1 MSGLAVA
8 HLDVLTACAAAPG
21 ITLEEVDRV
30 ASLQTR
36 IDRKYVLSAEAA
48 ASIIPIL
55 ATRSAVTT
63 VPTAAGDLRACWY
76 RSTYFDTPDLESYR
90 RTAMQRRHR
99 YKVRTRT
106 YVDTSTSFLEVKVR
120 GTRGV
125 TEKVRTSLP
134 PSVSTLLLDHTG
146 ERFVDDV
153 LDRAELGASLAPVV
167 TTEYQRT
174 TLVDLDSTTRATID
188 TSLAF
193 MAPGDRDDHHEAHGL
208 VVIETKSTGGV
219 SWYDRLL
226 WDAGIR
232 PSPISKFGVGMAVTR
247 PELPS
252 NRWHRILRTH
262 LAAR

>member
-8 HLDVLTACAAAPG
+8 HLDVLAACAAAPG
-21 ITLEEVDRV
+21 ITLEDVDRL

-36 IDRKYVLSAEAA
+36 VDRKYVLSADA
-48 ASIIPIL
+48 ASAIVPVL

-63 VPTAAGDLRACWY
+63 VPTATGDLRACWY

-90 RTAMQRRHR
+90 RTAMKRRHR
-99 YKVRTRT
+99 FKVRTRT
-106 YVDTSTSFLEVKVR
+106 YVDSSTSFLEVKVR

-134 PSVSTLLLDHTG
+134 PSMSTLLLDHAA

-153 LDRAELGASLAPVV
+153 LDRADLGASLAPVV
-167 TTEYQRT
+167 TTEYHRT

-188 TSLAF
+188 TSLAVT
-193 MAPGDRDDHHEAHGL
+193 APGDRHDRHEARGL
-208 VVIETKSTGGV
+208 VVIETKSAGGV
-219 SWYDRLL
+219 SWYDRVL

-232 PSPISKFGVGMAVTR
+232 PSPVSKFGVGMAVTR

-252 NRWHRILRTH
+252 NRWHRILRDH
-262 LAAR
+262 LTAR

>member
-1 MSGLAVA
+1 MAS
-8 HLDVLTACAAAPG
+8 LDVLAACAASPG
-21 ITLEEVDRV
+21 ISLAEVDRL

-36 IDRKYVLSAEAA
+36 VDRKYALTPAEAA
-48 ASIIPIL
+48 VLIPVL

-63 VPTAAGDLRACWY
+63 VTTPTGDLRASRY

-90 RTAMQRRHR
+90 RTATKRRHR
-99 YKVRTRT
+99 FKVRTRT
-106 YVDTSTSFLEVKVR
+106 YVDSSASFLEVKIR

-125 TEKVRTSLP
+125 TEKIRTALP
-134 PSVSTLLLDHTG
+134 DGMSATALDRAG
-146 ERFVDDV
+146 RSFIDDV
-153 LDRAELGASLAPVV
+153 LDRTDLGASLAAVV
-167 TTEYQRT
+167 TTEYLRT

-193 MAPGDRDDHHEAHGL
+193 VPTGDGATSDVSEAVGL
-208 VVIETKSTGGV
+208 VIVETKSAGGV
-219 SWYDRLL
+219 SWYDRVL

-232 PSPISKFGVGMAVTR
+232 PSPVSKFGVGMAVTR

-252 NRWHRILRTH
+252 NRWHRILRDH